1 MKKYL
6 RYVNVSVAQWK
17 EPRLPILGLTVQI
30 YPVIFLFFKKT
41 MKKVSTSRKEIPTQ
55 GKILNQGNV
64 EENLKNKK

>member
-30 YPVIFLFFKKT
+30 YPVIFFFFQENYE
-41 MKKVSTSRKEIPTQ
+41 KVSTSRKKIPTQ
-55 GKILNQGNV
+55 GKILNQGYV
-64 EENLKNKK
+64 EKNLKNKI